1 MAFVLANVR
10 KRRLRDKQPTPAYYA
25 LPAPAFAAL
34 ADEAWSELMSLSN
47 DARRKHMHY
56 VHVRTNHPDH
66 RQHYHKKAVYQSSL
80 TVVNALLL
88 VC

>member
-1 MAFVLANVR
+1 MAFILANVR

-47 DARRKHMHY
+47 DARWKDVHY

-66 RQHYHKKAVYQSSL
+66 RQRSSF
-80 TVVNALLL
+80 TREQFWRHISSTYRQG
-88 VC
+88 